1 MATDD
6 RPPQNVTY
14 LDEIREPGEGW
25 AQQDR
30 FLRLIETID
39 DEDDYLVVCQNS
51 ADLNCKQYHG
61 LGWHYRKSSES
72 SSGQEI
78 HVGSAHRDTPADREQ
93 G

>member
-30 FLRLIETID
+30 FQRLIETID
-39 DEDDYLVVCQNS
+39 DEDDYLAKFLRIMRMTVQPGMFDEDSWETVII
-51 ADLNCKQYHG
+51 AAEAVMGIRMPFPDEG
-61 LGWHYRKSSES
+61 EEES
-72 SSGQEI
+72 
-78 HVGSAHRDTPADREQ
+78 
-93 G
+93 